1 MEQEKQKSTYLALLI
16 ASLEKKSKVLD
27 QLLILTE
34 TQEKYIDK
42 GDIDT
47 DEFDQLFD
55 KKEKQIQELLKLD
68 KGFEQIFEY
77 VKDEITQNKE
87 KYINEI
93 KKLQE
98 LITQVTDKNITL
110 QALEQRNRM
119 KLDTLMRTKRSNIK
133 NFKLS
138 SKTAASYYKNMANQ
152 HQGQAYFF
160 DRKK

>member
-16 ASLEKKSKVLD
+16 ASLEKKSKALD

-87 KYINEI
+87 KYINET

-160 DRKK
+160 DIKK

>member
-87 KYINEI
+87 KYINET

-160 DRKK
+160 DIKK

>member
-87 KYINEI
+87 KYINEL

>member
-87 KYINEI
+87 KYINET

>member
-27 QLLILTE
+27 RLLILTE

-87 KYINEI
+87 KYINET

>member
-47 DEFDQLFD
+47 DEFDQLFH

-87 KYINEI
+87 KYINET

-160 DRKK
+160 DIKK